1 MATTIYLIS
10 KLGNGSLSVMAKP
23 DSTELPAAFNAITS
37 CGASHLVSL
46 LEITEAAQL
55 GLEDEARWCAV
66 HRLEFLHYPIEDFS
80 TPSNLDDFA
89 TFTQT
94 LHTLVQNGAHMVVH
108 CRGGI
113 GRAGL
118 TASSVL
124 VHAGLDAEEAMA
136 TVSNAR
142 GESVPETQD
151 QKAFVQQIERWRQVD
166 DFIQDEKKGR

>member
-1 MATTIYLIS
+1 
-10 KLGNGSLSVMAKP
+10 
-23 DSTELPAAFNAITS
+23 
-37 CGASHLVSL
+37 
-46 LEITEAAQL
+46 
-55 GLEDEARWCAV
+55 
-66 HRLEFLHYPIEDFS
+66 
-80 TPSNLDDFA
+80 
-89 TFTQT
+89 
-94 LHTLVQNGAHMVVH
+94 MVVH